1 MDERGFFSTPRDI
14 EDDPIFDNPKLFKV
28 YLWCRLKAG
37 HQDERFVMVGNQIVR
52 LTKNQFIFGTFTA
65 EKKLKMKHSTIWRY
79 LRILEKRQ
87 KLGIKTTNKYS
98 IITVRCDILNRP
110 KWESN
115 GKQMGTTNN
124 VDNDKQ
130 QDTSLREEEKDIRED
145 IERELKKKESLLK
158 LAEDNNQSKFKIG
171 LLSDNVNQ
179 LRKMLDEY
187 QKEKDSSP
195 RPIPQVK
202 NQKGYPE
209 SASVKAE

>member
-187 QKEKDSSP
+187 
-195 RPIPQVK
+195 
-202 NQKGYPE
+202 
-209 SASVKAE
+209 